1 MRAWESGPPA
11 RGPAWLSRL
20 DLNLEVADVVLKV
33 GSKRE
38 HCYQCISLSH
48 SLPPIL
54 QVELSGR
61 LGPEK
66 ELPKRLDGPEL
77 PRVKQK
83 ALWGYCGSMVASLA
97 KSA

>member
-1 MRAWESGPPA
+1 MSSSRSGQ
-11 RGPAWLSRL
+11 S
-20 DLNLEVADVVLKV
+20 
-33 GSKRE
+33 GSTA
-38 HCYQCISLSH
+38 INASLSH

-54 QVELSGR
+54 QFELSGR

-83 ALWGYCGSMVASLA
+83 ALWGYCGSMVVSLA